1 VLTSHIEMTDIAI
14 RDAARANE
22 LLAALGDQVH
32 ARGEHF
38 SIAVVGGSAL
48 LALELTSRAT
58 TDVDVVGLLD
68 GVSITSAEPLPDGL
82 LHAARVVARDFTL
95 TESWLNAG
103 PTSLLD
109 LGLPD
114 GFYER
119 AEHRQYGPGLSVAFA
134 SRLDQIHLK
143 LYATVD
149 QGVGKHLTD
158 LRALDPTA
166 GELLAAAAWSETH
179 DISEGYRDELTRI
192 LTHLGVDRGPAD
204 A

>member
-1 VLTSHIEMTDIAI
+1 MADIVI
-14 RDAARANE
+14 QDAAGANK

-68 GVSITSAEPLPDGL
+68 GTTLTSAQPLPDGL
-82 LHAARVVARDFTL
+82 LQAARVVARDFTL

-103 PTSLLD
+103 PTSLLEF
-109 LGLPD
+109 GLPD

-119 AEHRQYGPGLSVAFA
+119 AERRQYGPGLSVAFA

-158 LRALDPTA
+158 LRALEPTA
-166 GELLAAAAWSETH
+166 GELLSAAAWSEAH

-192 LTHLGVDRGPAD
+192 LTYLGVDRGPAD